1 MAESNESEYLSSLPN
16 NMIHV
21 TGHNDRGLAKVHSSE
36 AGAWKWSE
44 ARNVGFNVVYTTSKF
59 PVDMNDDADINSHA
73 QAMASGRL
81 GLVQP
86 GGTVCRIVD
95 FGPQGSPLMH
105 RTQSLDYGVVLE
117 GEIEMEL
124 DDGSVTLMK
133 RGDVAVQRGTK
144 HMWRNPSP
152 TAWTRMLFVL
162 QDCEP
167 LIVNGTRLKEDLGNR
182 THEIPKSGNDKDD

>member
-1 MAESNESEYLSSLPN
+1 MSTPENEYLSGLQN
-16 NMIHV
+16 NNVFV
-21 TGHNDRGLAKVHSSE
+21 TGHNNSGLAIVQSSQE
-36 AGAWKWSE
+36 GSWSWFPH
-44 ARNVGFNVVYTTSKF
+44 RNVGFNVIYTTSKL
-59 PVDMNDDADINSHA
+59 PVNLNDDADITSHTR
-73 QAMASGRL
+73 AMASGAL

-95 FGPQGSPLMH
+95 FGPQGAPLMH

-124 DDGSVTLMK
+124 DDGSVTLMR

-144 HMWRNPSP
+144 HSWRNPSS
-152 TAWTRMLFVL
+152 TAWARMLFVL

-167 LIVNGTRLKEDLGNR
+167 IYVNGARLKEDLG
-182 THEIPKSGNDKDD
+182 TGSGEIPSSRKDDH